1 MSESLKRFVTSIRSI
16 FSSPEEKDPLLKMPD
31 MEPEEGEESEE
42 LTLAEAAGFEIEHKV
57 ES

>member
-16 FSSPEEKDPLLKMPD
+16 FSSPEDKDPLQKMPD
-31 MEPEEGEESEE
+31 LETEESEGSEE
-42 LTLAEAAGFEIEHKV
+42 LTLADAAVYEIEHKV

>member
-16 FSSPEEKDPLLKMPD
+16 FSSPEDKDPLLKMPD
-31 MEPEEGEESEE
+31 LEPEEGEESEE
-42 LTLAEAAGFEIEHKV
+42 LTLADAAVYEIEHKV

>member
-16 FSSPEEKDPLLKMPD
+16 FSSPEDKDPLLKMPD
-31 MEPEEGEESEE
+31 LEPEEGEESEV

>member
-16 FSSPEEKDPLLKMPD
+16 FSSPEEKDPFQKMPD
-31 MEPEEGEESEE
+31 IEPEESEESEE
-42 LTLAEAAGFEIEHKV
+42 LTLTEAAGFEIEHKV

>member
-16 FSSPEEKDPLLKMPD
+16 FSSPEDKDPLLKMPD
-31 MEPEEGEESEE
+31 LEPEEGEESEE
-42 LTLAEAAGFEIEHKV
+42 LTLADATGFEIEHKV